1 MALQYCI
8 MLHPTIKLPAPIVL
22 DSGMGANQIDTDEN
36 TPVHLAIK
44 NDDTELTEA
53 MKCLLDHKRYW
64 HYYCKQ

>member
-8 MLHPTIKLPAPIVL
+8 MLHPTIMTSCHHQYLL

-36 TPVHLAIK
+36 TPVYLAIK
-44 NDDTELTEA
+44 NDDTEA